1 MAKETPQSLLEQ
13 DVMPVAIV
21 SGTPFKTKYNAK
33 RFPDQGEVNTEPSM
47 TIPDQSL
54 TVAELVYRFTHGQP
68 LGGQRTPLYD
78 DDQEINYPANWEKLD
93 ISEKYQFMYERQKE
107 YQDLAESLNL
117 KKNQLL
123 KEKQDQEI
131 ERRVQEKIKATRES
145 RGTNNQKD
153 DVTTDTTL

>member
-1 MAKETPQSLLEQ
+1 MAKETPQSLLDQ

-21 SGTPFKTKYNAK
+21 STTPFKTKYNAP
-33 RFPDQGEVNTEPSM
+33 RFPDKGEVNEMPSM

-68 LGGQRTPLYD
+68 LGGHRTPVYD

-93 ISEKYQFMYERQKE
+93 ISEKYEFMKERQQE
-107 YQDLAESLNL
+107 YQKLVSDLDL
-117 KKNQLL
+117 KKNQIL

-131 ERRVQEKIKATRES
+131 EKRVQEKIKAIRDARNPLNT
-145 RGTNNQKD
+145 QD
-153 DVTTDTTL
+153 DVKTD